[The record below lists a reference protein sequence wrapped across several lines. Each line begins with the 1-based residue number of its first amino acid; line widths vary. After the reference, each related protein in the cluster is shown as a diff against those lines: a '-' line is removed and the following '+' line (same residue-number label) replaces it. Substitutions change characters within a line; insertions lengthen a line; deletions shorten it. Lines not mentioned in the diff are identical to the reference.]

1 MLAADP
7 SCAYEPAPGAAVV
20 ARREGVRYGAEFAPQ
35 LAWAPE
41 AAARLARIPSFVRG
55 VVAERVEA
63 YARRTGRRE
72 ITLSLLAEVRQAMPV
87 DFSKRLPFFAKADG

>member
-7 SCAYEPAPGAAVV
+7 SCTYEPPAGAALI
-20 ARREGVRYGAEFAPQ
+20 ARRAGVTYGAEFTPQ

-41 AAARLARIPSFVRG
+41 AQARIARIPSFVRG
-55 VVAERVEA
+55 VVTERVEA

-72 ITLSLLAEVRQAMPV
+72 ITLELLAEVRQTMPV
-87 DFSKRLPFFAKADG
+87 DFSKRLPFFAR